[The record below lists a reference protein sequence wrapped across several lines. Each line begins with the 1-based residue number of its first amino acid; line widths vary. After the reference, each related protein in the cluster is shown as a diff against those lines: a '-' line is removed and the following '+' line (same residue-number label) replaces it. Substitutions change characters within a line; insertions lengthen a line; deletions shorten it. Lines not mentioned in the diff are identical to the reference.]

1 MLRPMADNSLKFL
14 NSAIGLR
21 LRTLTLAC
29 LMLLVIP
36 TTSFGQKVGLVL
48 SGGGAKGI
56 AHVGVLKALEEN
68 NIPIDYIVG
77 TSMGG
82 IVGALYA
89 AGYSPSEIEYLVSTE
104 AFQAWATGKPE
115 QNYTYNFASPEPN
128 PSLLKLQISVDTALQ
143 ARLTSNLV
151 NDASLNF
158 ALAQLLSQPAAR
170 SNYDFDKLLVPYR
183 CVAAD
188 IFTQQQV
195 ILRRGQ
201 LADAVRAT
209 LTVPLFF
216 KPIRIEKRLLFDG
229 GLYNNFPVD
238 VARNDF
244 KPDVIIGVN
253 VSSKIYSEYPYDN
266 DDFDLAHTLLYA
278 MMSNSDSTAL
288 NGKDIYLQPE
298 LGSLTSLDFKNV
310 EELFTAGY
318 TEANAKM
325 EQIKRKIDRRV
336 SPEELAKKRDRFRSG
351 FQPHTFQSI
360 KIQGVKEN
368 QKAFVEKFFRS
379 TEGTDSYTMQQVKTG
394 YYRLAA
400 IENFSSLY
408 PTMRYDQANKHYDL
422 FLDVKKESGL
432 KLALGGVLASR
443 PVDNIYAGLEYS
455 LLGSQLYTFA
465 GSFQTGRFYQAAQLR
480 TRVDVP
486 ASLPYYVEPSFTYNN
501 WNFLSTTGFLLERNK
516 IPFIEQADRS
526 YALDL
531 GFTNTYKGKLV
542 LSTAFTQNIDRYSNR
557 LDILSSDTLD
567 RTDLEAFTVAGIF
580 RRGSLNR
587 KQYASSGRMFTASA
601 RFVSATEKYSPGST
615 ATITEKSSI
624 EHEWFYGR
632 LLFEDFFGENKHK
645 FGYRLEGVL
654 STQPFFS
661 NYRSTLTS
669 APAFH
674 PLSDSKTLFLDRFRA
689 HQFVAGGLQYIY
701 LVTPRLELRTEG
713 YVFQPYKPIL
723 QNEEQQAYYGDTF
736 GGTGLAATAA
746 VVYHGVLGPV
756 ALNLNYY
763 NDESK
768 NWGVLFHLGFLLF
781 QNRALE

>member
-1 MLRPMADNSLKFL
+1 MRPSLLKIVL
-14 NSAIGLR
+14 AVLLLLWASAASR
-21 LRTLTLAC
+21 AQQ
-29 LMLLVIP
+29 VA
-36 TTSFGQKVGLVL
+36 LVL

-89 AGYSPSEIEYLVSTE
+89 AGYSPSEIEYLISTE

-115 QNYTYNFASPEPN
+115 QNYTYNFASPDPN
-128 PSLLKLQISVDTALQ
+128 PSLLKLHISVDSSLHAS
-143 ARLTSNLV
+143 LTSNLV

-158 ALAQLLSQPAAR
+158 ALAQLMSQPAAR
-170 SNYDFDKLLVPYR
+170 AGYDFDQLMVPFR

-195 ILRRGQ
+195 VLRRGQ

-253 VSSKIYSEYPYDN
+253 VSSKIYSEYPYDK
-266 DDFDLAHTLLYA
+266 DEFDMAHTLLYA
-278 MMSNSDSTAL
+278 MMSNSDSSAL
-288 NGKDIYLQPE
+288 SSKDIYLQPDV
-298 LGSLTSLDFKNV
+298 GNLTSLDFKNV
-310 EELFTAGY
+310 SELFDAGY
-318 TEANAKM
+318 TETISKL
-325 EQIKRKIDRRV
+325 EQLQQKISRRTT
-336 SPEELAKKRDRFRSG
+336 PQQLMARRDKFRSG
-351 FQPHTFQSI
+351 FQPQIFRSVEV
-360 KIQGVKEN
+360 QGLKRN
-368 QKAFVEKFFRS
+368 QRNFVEKFFRS
-379 TEGTDSYTMQQVKTG
+379 ASDSLYTMQEVKTG

-400 IENFSSLY
+400 IDNFRNLY
-408 PTMRYDQANKHYDL
+408 PSMRYDPKDKHYDL
-422 FLDVKKESGL
+422 VLDVKKEDGL
-432 KLALGGVLASR
+432 KLVLGGVLASR
-443 PVDNIYAGLEYS
+443 PIDNIYAGIEYS
-455 LLGSQLYTFA
+455 LLGKQLYTFG
-465 GSFQTGRFYQAAQLR
+465 GSFHTGRFYQAAQLR
-480 TRVDVP
+480 IRTDVP
-486 ASLPYYVEPSFTYNN
+486 ARIPYYVEPSFTYNN
-501 WNFLSTTGFLLERNK
+501 WNYLATAGFLLERNK
-516 IPFIEQADRS
+516 LPFIEQADRS
-526 YALDL
+526 YALNV

-542 LSTAFTQNIDRYSNR
+542 FSTAYAQTIDRYSNR
-557 LDILSSDTLD
+557 LDIQSSDTLD
-567 RTDLEAFTVAGIF
+567 RTDVDAFTVASTF
-580 RRGSLNR
+580 RRGNLNR
-587 KQYASSGRMFTASA
+587 KQYPSAGRAFTASA
-601 RFVSATEKYSPGST
+601 RYVNATEKHEPGST
-615 ATITEKSSI
+615 AVVDGNRNLQ
-624 EHEWFYGR
+624 HEWFYGR
-632 LLFEDFFGENKHK
+632 LLFEDFHGNSKHR

-654 STQPFFS
+654 SNQPFFR
-661 NYRSTLTS
+661 NYRSTLTT

-701 LVTPRLELRTEG
+701 LATTRLEFRAEG

-723 QNEEQQAYYGDTF
+723 QNEEQQAYYGEALT
-736 GGTGLAATAA
+736 GTGFAASAA
-746 VVYHGVLGPV
+746 IVFHGVLGPV

-763 NDESK
+763 NDDAK
-768 NWGVLFHLGFLLF
+768 TWGVLFHIGFLLY